1 MGSKVRVAMGT
12 KKRLRLDSGSVAGLV
27 LAAGGILGGFIYEGG
42 QPFKDMVGPSAA
54 LIVFGGCLGAT
65 LLSHPPSVVRMAVQ
79 RTKDI
84 FFEEVRDLS
93 GEIETIVSYAAQ
105 ARKSGLVSL
114 DAELDTI
121 ADPYLRKVLMLA
133 VDGADIQEIRMMM
146 ELESEAAEHRWVRA
160 AKVFESAGGYAPTIG
175 IIGAVLGLILVMND
189 LDDMTKVGHGIAAAF
204 VATIYG
210 VGAANVLFLP
220 AGQKLKSRAHA
231 QHEREQLVLEG
242 ICAIVEGMNPK
253 LIRTKL
259 EGFVGQTPVSGKKT
273 VAN

>member
-1 MGSKVRVAMGT
+1 MAA
-12 KKRLRLDSGSVAGLV
+12 KKHLQVDSGSIAGLL

-65 LLSHPPSVVRMAVQ
+65 LLSHPPSAVKMAFR

-84 FFEEVRDLS
+84 FFEEVHDLR
-93 GEIETIVSYAAQ
+93 GAIETVVAYASQ
-105 ARKSGLVSL
+105 ARKNGLVSL
-114 DAELDTI
+114 DAELESI
-121 ADPYLRKVLMLA
+121 NDPYLRKALTLA
-133 VDGADIQEIRMMM
+133 VDGADIQEIRTMM
-146 ELESEAAEHRWVRA
+146 ELESDATEQRWVRA
-160 AKVFESAGGYAPTIG
+160 ARVFESAGGYAPTIG

-231 QHEREQLVLEG
+231 QQEREQLVLEG

-259 EGFVGQTPVSGKKT
+259 EGFVGQAQASGTRK
-273 VAN
+273 AAS